1 MANKGTISVT
11 VGLTRNLGNYQ
22 SLRIDAGLTVD
33 SEDVMSDEDWAAA
46 WKRVESEVEAR
57 LSELDG
63 ELSGGSSK

>member
-1 MANKGTISVT
+1 MARKGTISVT

-22 SLRIDAGLTVD
+22 SLRIDAGLTLD
-33 SEDVMSDEDWAAA
+33 SEDVLSDEEWTQAWA
-46 WKRVESEVEAR
+46 KVESEVESR

>member
-1 MANKGTISVT
+1 MARKGTISVT

-22 SLRIDAGLTVD
+22 SLRIDAGLTLD
-33 SEDVMSDEDWAAA
+33 SEDVLSDEEWAQA
-46 WKRVESEVEAR
+46 WAKVEAEVESR

>member
-1 MANKGTISVT
+1 MARKGTISVT

-33 SEDVMSDEDWAAA
+33 ADDVLSGDEWKAA
-46 WKRVESEVEAR
+46 WERVEAEVENR

-63 ELSGGSSK
+63 ELSGGSAK

>member
-1 MANKGTISVT
+1 MSRKGTINVT

-33 SEDVMSDEDWAAA
+33 SDDVLSDEEWKLA
-46 WKRVESEVEAR
+46 WEKVEAEVENR

>member
-1 MANKGTISVT
+1 MARKGTISVT

-33 SEDVMSDEDWAAA
+33 ADDVLSEDEWKAA
-46 WKRVESEVEAR
+46 WERVEAEVEGR

-63 ELSGGSSK
+63 ELSSGSSK

>member
-1 MANKGTISVT
+1 MAKKGTISVT

-33 SEDVMSDEDWAAA
+33 SEDVMSDEEWTAA
-46 WKRVESEVEAR
+46 WKRVESEVEGR